1 MSIKE
6 YLKEGDTVQVYY
18 KLTDVE
24 INKLLKENF
33 MILYDTREQ
42 VNQHILDYF
51 DKKKIQHKKKKI
63 DEGDYTAIITKR
75 PEMGIY
81 RDLYFPVAVE
91 RKNSV
96 DELAGNLAEETDTRD
111 DIRLIR
117 ELQRAKTKGIKIHLI
132 IEDKNGMEN
141 IKAGKYR
148 SLYQPKAF
156 LGRLS
161 SIQDL
166 YLHDTIFTGNVNTG
180 FEIYR
185 KLYYSVRNFLKE
197 LSTDISP
204 EKDEGSLEND

>member
-1 MSIKE
+1 MQFKFT
-6 YLKEGDTVQVYY
+6 DT
-18 KLTDVE
+18 E

-51 DKKKIQHKKKKI
+51 DKKKIPYRKEKI

-81 RDLYFPVAVE
+81 RDLYFNVAVE

-96 DELAGNLAEETDTRD
+96 DELANNLGEKTDARD
-111 DIRLIR
+111 DVRLIR
-117 ELQRAKTKGIKIHLI
+117 ELQRAKTKGIKMFLI

-141 IKAGKYR
+141 IIKGKYR
-148 SLYQPKAF
+148 SQYQPKAF
-156 LGRLS
+156 LGRLT
-161 SIQDL
+161 SIQDQ
-166 YLHDTIFTGNVNTG
+166 YLNDTIFTSSENTG
-180 FEIYR
+180 FEIHR

-197 LSTDISP
+197 LSTDIGP
-204 EKDEGSLEND
+204 DVQGN

>member
-1 MSIKE
+1 MNTE
-6 YLKEGDTVQVYY
+6 EFHKEGDRVQVYY
-18 KLTDVE
+18 KFTDTE

-42 VNQHILDYF
+42 QNQHVLDYF
-51 DKKKIQHKKKKI
+51 DTKKIKYKKQKI

-75 PEMGIY
+75 PDMGIY

-117 ELQRAKTKGIKIHLI
+117 ELQRAKTKGIKMYLI

-166 YLHDTIFTGNVNTG
+166 YLHDTIFASNANTG

-197 LSTDISP
+197 LNTDISP
-204 EKDEGSLEND
+204 KAEE

>member
-1 MSIKE
+1 MHYKFSETEIK
-6 YLKEGDTVQVYY
+6 
-18 KLTDVE
+18 
-24 INKLLKENF
+24 KLLKENF

-42 VNQHILDYF
+42 INGHILDYF
-51 DKKKIQHKKKKI
+51 DKKKVSYKKKKI

-75 PEMGIY
+75 PDMGIY

-91 RKNSV
+91 RKNSI
-96 DELAGNLAEETDTRD
+96 DELAGNLSEETDTHD
-111 DIRLIR
+111 DVRLIR
-117 ELQRAKTKGIKIHLI
+117 ELQRAKTKGIKIYLI

-141 IKAGKYR
+141 IKTGNYR
-148 SLYQPKAF
+148 SLYTPKAL

-166 YLHDTIFTGNVNTG
+166 YLYDTIFTERVNSG

-197 LSTDISP
+197 LDTDISP
-204 EKDEGSLEND
+204 EAKGGIL

>member
-1 MSIKE
+1 M
-6 YLKEGDTVQVYY
+6 YY
-18 KLTDVE
+18 KFTDTE

-33 MILYDTREQ
+33 KVIYDTREQ
-42 VNQHILDYF
+42 KNQHILNYF
-51 DKKKIQHKKKKI
+51 DEKKIPYKKQKI
-63 DEGDYTAIITKR
+63 DEGDYTAVITKR
-75 PEMGIY
+75 PDMGIY

-111 DIRLIR
+111 DVRLVR
-117 ELQRAKTKGIKIHLI
+117 ELQRAKTKGIKIYLI

-141 IKAGKYR
+141 IKKGNYR
-148 SLYQPKAF
+148 SLYSPKAL

-166 YLHDTIFTGNVNTG
+166 YLHDTLFINNQDTG

-197 LSTDISP
+197 LNTDISP
-204 EKDEGSLEND
+204 EVNLQL

>member
-1 MSIKE
+1 M
-6 YLKEGDTVQVYY
+6 YY
-18 KLTDVE
+18 KFTDTE
-24 INKLLKENF
+24 IKKLLKENF

-42 VNQHILDYF
+42 KNQHILNYF
-51 DKKKIQHKKKKI
+51 DEKKVKYKEKKI

-75 PEMGIY
+75 PDMGIY
-81 RDLYFPVAVE
+81 RDIYFPVAVE

-96 DELAGNLAEETDTRD
+96 DELAGNLAEKTDTHD

-117 ELQRAKTKGIKIHLI
+117 ELQRAKNKGIKIYLI

-141 IKAGKYR
+141 IKKGNYR
-148 SLYQPKAF
+148 SLYTPKAF

-166 YLHDTIFTGNVNTG
+166 YLHDTIFTSNKDTA

-185 KLYYSVRNFLKE
+185 KLYYSVRNYLKE
-197 LSTDISP
+197 LNTDIGP
-204 EKDEGSLEND
+204 AVENE

>member
-1 MSIKE
+1 M
-6 YLKEGDTVQVYY
+6 YY
-18 KLTDVE
+18 KFTDTE
-24 INKLLKENF
+24 IKKLLKENF

-42 VNQHILDYF
+42 KNQHILNYF
-51 DKKKIQHKKKKI
+51 DEKKVKYKKKKI

-75 PEMGIY
+75 SDMGIY
-81 RDLYFPVAVE
+81 RDIYFPVAVE

-96 DELAGNLAEETDTRD
+96 DELAGNLAEKTDTHD

-117 ELQRAKTKGIKIHLI
+117 ELQRAKNKGIKIYLI

-141 IKAGKYR
+141 IKKGNYR
-148 SLYQPKAF
+148 SLYTPKAF

-166 YLHDTIFTGNVNTG
+166 YLHDTIFTSNKDAG

-185 KLYYSVRNFLKE
+185 KLYYSIRNYLKE
-197 LSTDISP
+197 LSTDIGP
-204 EKDEGSLEND
+204 AVENE

>member
-1 MSIKE
+1 M
-6 YLKEGDTVQVYY
+6 YY
-18 KLTDVE
+18 RFTETE
-24 INKLLKENF
+24 INKLLKENLK
-33 MILYDTREQ
+33 ILYDTREQ
-42 VNQHILDYF
+42 QNQHVLDYF
-51 DKKKIQHKKKKI
+51 DKNKIKYKKQKI

-75 PEMGIY
+75 EEMGIY
-81 RDLYFPVAVE
+81 RDIYFPVAVE
-91 RKNSV
+91 RKNSI

-111 DIRLIR
+111 DIRLVR
-117 ELQRAKTKGIKIHLI
+117 ELQRAKTKGIKIYLI
-132 IEDKNGMEN
+132 VEDKNGMEN

-166 YLHDTIFTGNVNTG
+166 YLYDTIFTANTNSG

-185 KLYYSVRNFLKE
+185 KLYYSVRNYLKE

-204 EKDEGSLEND
+204 EVGG